1 VSRVSPLL
9 LTAALVAGCASTRED
24 SSAAIQADLPRLV
37 AACNGAFRD
46 GSRKG
51 SETVTVRIAVITEG
65 LEACD
70 RLALAGGIDQ
80 VRPAT
85 AEIYQRY
92 RAAMTTCAANTAH
105 ISALGGTNRA
115 ALSCPE
121 QATVAVTQ
129 WVAANH
135 LGRTSDHSSE

>member
-1 VSRVSPLL
+1 MLRLSLFLL
-9 LTAALVAGCASTRED
+9 AAALAGCASTREG
-24 SSAAIQADLPRLV
+24 SAGATQADSPQLV

-46 GSRKG
+46 GSRTG
-51 SETVTVRIAVITEG
+51 AETVTIRIAVITEG

-70 RLALAGGIDQ
+70 RLALAGSLDQ

-85 AEIYQRY
+85 ADIYQRY
-92 RAAMTTCAANTAH
+92 RAAMTTCAANNAH

-115 ALSCPE
+115 SLSCPE

-129 WVAANH
+129 WVAASQA
-135 LGRTSDHSSE
+135 RP

>member
-1 VSRVSPLL
+1 MSKFSLFL
-9 LTAALVAGCASTRED
+9 FAAALAGCAGTRGG
-24 SSAAIQADLPRLV
+24 SATAAQADLPKLV
-37 AACNGAFRD
+37 ALCNGAFRD

-51 SETVTVRIAVITEG
+51 SDTVTFRIGVITEG

-70 RLALAGGIDQ
+70 RLALAGSLDQ

-92 RAAMTTCAANTAH
+92 RAAMNTCAANNAH

-121 QATVAVTQ
+121 QATVALTE
-129 WVAANH
+129 WVAA
-135 LGRTSDHSSE
+135 SQSQP

>member
-1 VSRVSPLL
+1 MRFSPFLL
-9 LTAALVAGCASTRED
+9 AAALAGCASAREG
-24 SSAAIQADLPRLV
+24 STGTTQADLPQLV

-51 SETVTVRIAVITEG
+51 SVTVTIRIAVITKG

-70 RLALAGGIDQ
+70 RLALAGSLDQ

-92 RAAMTTCAANTAH
+92 RAAMTTCAANNAH

-121 QATVAVTQ
+121 QATVLVTQ
-129 WVAANH
+129 WVATTQAV
-135 LGRTSDHSSE
+135 RSSDQSTE

>member
-1 VSRVSPLL
+1 MLKLSLFL
-9 LTAALVAGCASTRED
+9 IAAALAGCAGTSER
-24 SSAAIQADLPRLV
+24 SAAATQADLPKLV

-51 SETVTVRIAVITEG
+51 SETVTIRIAVVTEG

-70 RLALAGGIDQ
+70 RLAAAGSLDQ

-92 RAAMTTCAANTAH
+92 RDAMNTCAANNAH

-121 QATVAVTQ
+121 QATVAVTE
-129 WVAANH
+129 WVAATQP
-135 LGRTSDHSSE
+135 RP

>member
-1 VSRVSPLL
+1 MLRLPLFL
-9 LTAALVAGCASTRED
+9 LAAALAGCASTREG
-24 SSAAIQADLPRLV
+24 SAGATQADLPRLV

-51 SETVTVRIAVITEG
+51 SDTVTVRIAVMTEG

-70 RLALAGGIDQ
+70 RLALAGSLDQ

-92 RAAMTTCAANTAH
+92 RTAMNTCAANNAH

-121 QATVAVTQ
+121 QATVVVTQ
-129 WVAANH
+129 WVAATQA
-135 LGRTSDHSSE
+135 RP

>member
-1 VSRVSPLL
+1 MQD
-9 LTAALVAGCASTRED
+9 E
-24 SSAAIQADLPRLV
+24 LPRLV

-46 GSRKG
+46 GSKKG
-51 SETVTVRIAVITEG
+51 SDTVTVRIAVITKG

-70 RLALAGGIDQ
+70 RLAFAGSLDQ

-92 RAAMTTCAANTAH
+92 RDAMTTCAANNAH

-115 ALSCPE
+115 SASCAE

-129 WVAANH
+129 WVAATQA
-135 LGRTSDHSSE
+135 RPE

>member
-1 VSRVSPLL
+1 MLKFSLL
-9 LTAALVAGCASTRED
+9 AVALAGCASTPGG
-24 SSAAIQADLPRLV
+24 SAAATQADLPKLV

-51 SETVTVRIAVITEG
+51 TETVTIRIAVVTEG

-70 RLALAGGIDQ
+70 RLAAAESLDQ

-92 RAAMTTCAANTAH
+92 RDAMNACAANNAH

-115 ALSCPE
+115 SLSCPE

-129 WVAANH
+129 WVAATQP
-135 LGRTSDHSSE
+135 RP

>member
-1 VSRVSPLL
+1 MFKVSLV
-9 LTAALVAGCASTRED
+9 LVAVALAACASTREG
-24 SSAAIQADLPRLV
+24 STGATQADLPRLV

-51 SETVTVRIAVITEG
+51 ADTVTIRIAVVTEG

-70 RLALAGGIDQ
+70 RLASAGSLDQ

-92 RAAMTTCAANTAH
+92 RAAMNICAANNAH
-105 ISALGGTNRA
+105 ISALGGTSNKA

-129 WVAANH
+129 WVAETQPH
-135 LGRTSDHSSE
+135 P

>member
-1 VSRVSPLL
+1 MSKGLL
-9 LTAALVAGCASTRED
+9 LLVAAALAGCAGTGER
-24 SSAAIQADLPRLV
+24 SAAEGQYDLPRLV

-51 SETVTVRIAVITEG
+51 TETVTIRIAVITEG

-70 RLALAGGIDQ
+70 RLARDGGLDQ

-85 AEIYQRY
+85 AEIYERY
-92 RAAMTTCAANTAH
+92 RAAMTTCAANSAH

-121 QATVAVTQ
+121 QATVAITQ
-129 WVAANH
+129 WVAATQA
-135 LGRTSDHSSE
+135 RP